1 MFLYT
6 SHWFCLSKWCFNTNT
21 QLLLLFYRCQ
31 NFVSDAI
38 NGEMWADVALTV
50 FSLHWAAWQAR
61 VTSAFLE
68 YFILSLFHPVW
79 HSSLGCWG
87 HCGRAGDLD
96 HSCSSDLCS
105 QLPPS
110 LCSWN
115 LRFLTDFL
123 ESIGGTHFSSPW
135 WPLQALA
142 VFIPD
147 VSQCLPWHQ
156 ASLVLLH
163 FGLSPSCAPIKP
175 VMRLA
180 AKIRWMGVCSLWDA
194 WNFTGRVFP
203 VRWRCSGHLVEFG
216 QENHPRFQLAM
227 IP

>member
-31 NFVSDAI
+31 NFVSNAI

-110 LCSWN
+110 LFSWN

-123 ESIGGTHFSSPW
+123 ESIGETHFSSPW

-156 ASLVLLH
+156 D
-163 FGLSPSCAPIKP
+163 PSC
-175 VMRLA
+175 
-180 AKIRWMGVCSLWDA
+180 CS
-194 WNFTGRVFP
+194 T
-203 VRWRCSGHLVEFG
+203 LVSV
-216 QENHPRFQLAM
+216 PAVL
-227 IP
+227 P